1 MKRKRIAIVA
11 TGGTIAGAG
20 EVGRS
25 LEYRAGEIS
34 VSEIIESI
42 PNINALAE
50 LECHQLFS
58 LDSNEMDPD
67 KWLVLA
73 RTINDLLDRDDID
86 GCVVTHG
93 TDTLDETSYFLNL
106 TISSDKPVVLTGA
119 MRPATA
125 TSADGPF
132 NLYQSVALAASAQA
146 VGKGVMALFSST
158 IYSGRDIEK
167 INNFRVDAFNHKDFG
182 CLGFM
187 QDDDVYFYSRVYRK
201 HTFESIFSEQL
212 PEKLPRVAVA
222 YFCAGADPDIL
233 YHLSERNEGIV
244 IAGTGSGNY
253 SEAWLSAINEL
264 SSKGIV
270 FVRSSRVNMG
280 IVFDDE
286 IFDPKHLCIASNT
299 LSAQKARVLLM
310 LCLSRTKDLGE
321 IKRIF
326 EEY

>member
-1 MKRKRIAIVA
+1 MTRKKIAIIA

-20 EVGRS
+20 QVGKS

-34 VSEIIESI
+34 VASIIDSI
-42 PNINALAE
+42 PNIYDLAD

-58 LDSNEMDPD
+58 LDSNEMDTV
-67 KWLVLA
+67 KWLELSKF
-73 RTINDLLDRDDID
+73 INGILSRDDID
-86 GCVVTHG
+86 GAVITHG

-106 TISSDKPVVLTGA
+106 TVDSYKPVVLTGA

-132 NLYQSVALAASAQA
+132 NLYQAVALASDDKAY
-146 VGKGVMALFSST
+146 GNGVMALFSST

-167 INNFRVDAFNHKDFG
+167 INNFKVDAFNHKDFG

-187 QDDDVYFYSRVYRK
+187 QDERAYFFSRVYK
-201 HTFESIFSEQL
+201 MHTADSMFSKDL
-212 PEKLPRVAVA
+212 PESLPEVSVACF
-222 YFCAGADPDIL
+222 YAGADVEIL
-233 YHLSERNEGIV
+233 YHLAEKSRGIV

-253 SEAWLSAINEL
+253 SEKWMEAISEL
-264 SSKGIV
+264 SKKGTV
-270 FVRSSRVNMG
+270 FVRASRVNMG

-286 IFDPKHLCIASNT
+286 IFDPDRVCIAANT

-310 LCLSRTKDLGE
+310 LALSRTDDLNE
-321 IKRIF
+321 IKKIF
-326 EEY
+326 EQY

>member
-1 MKRKRIAIVA
+1 MRKKRIAIVA

-20 EVGRS
+20 QVGKS

-34 VSEIIESI
+34 VSAIIDTI
-42 PNINALAE
+42 PNIRDLAD

-58 LDSNEMDPD
+58 LDSNEMDPQRWV
-67 KWLVLA
+67 KLA
-73 RTINDLLDRDDID
+73 RVINELLDRLDID

-132 NLYQSVALAASAQA
+132 NLYQAVALAASPRA
-146 VGKGVMALFSST
+146 VGQGVMALFSST

-167 INNFRVDAFNHKDFG
+167 INNFRVDAFDHKDFG

-187 QDDDVYFYSRVYRK
+187 QDEEVYFYSRVYRK
-201 HTFESIFSEQL
+201 HTHESVFSGEL
-212 PEKLPRVAVA
+212 PDILPKVAVA
-222 YFCAGADPDIL
+222 CFYAGADPGIL
-233 YHLSERNEGIV
+233 YHLSEENEGIV

-253 SEAWLSAINEL
+253 SEEWLCAINDL
-264 SSKGIV
+264 SRKGTV
-270 FVRSSRVNMG
+270 FVRASRVNMG
-280 IVFDDE
+280 IVFEDD
-286 IFDPKHLCIASNT
+286 IFDPDHVCIASNT

-310 LCLSRTKDLGE
+310 LCLTKTGDIE
-321 IKRIF
+321 TIKSIF